1 MSLYDLSLEA
11 AKGCRDFTKNVI
23 DQKPDDSD
31 LPPFIDMERYEEF
44 NKELSDFYT
53 FINMAVE
60 AEFEVITIPEHHRTI
75 FLAITKIGL
84 KEALTAILHGN
95 IR

>member
-1 MSLYDLSLEA
+1 MSFYDLPLKV
-11 AKGCRDFTKNVI
+11 AKGCRDFTKNII
-23 DQKPDDSD
+23 DHKPDDSD
-31 LPPFIDMERYEEF
+31 LPSSIDMKKYEEF

-60 AEFEVITIPEHHRTI
+60 AESEVITIPEHHRTI
-75 FLAITKIGL
+75 FLTISKI
-84 KEALTAILHGN
+84 ALEEILPIMILEN